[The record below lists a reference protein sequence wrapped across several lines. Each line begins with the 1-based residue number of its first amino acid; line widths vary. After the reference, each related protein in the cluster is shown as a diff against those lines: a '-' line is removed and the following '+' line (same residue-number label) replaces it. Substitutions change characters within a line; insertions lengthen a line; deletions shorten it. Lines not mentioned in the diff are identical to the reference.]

1 MLKQTNNAA
10 TELSTLMMLS
20 PLVIASRMTEFWM
33 SAAAPTAKSKHEA
46 SRMVT
51 EKMQA
56 IGESAMA
63 VNMTVTQLAIE
74 SATAVMTGTVRETH
88 NDADAILTAALK
100 PYSSRVTANRKRL
113 SR

>member
-10 TELSTLMMLS
+10 TEFSTLMTLS

-33 SAAAPTAKSKHEA
+33 TAASPSAASKREA
-46 SRMVT
+46 SRMIT

-56 IGESAMA
+56 VGESAMA
-63 VNMTVTQLAIE
+63 VNMTMTKLAID
-74 SATAVMTGTVRETH
+74 SATAAMTGLIRETH
-88 NDADAILTAALK
+88 NDADTILTAALK
-100 PYSSRVTANRKRL
+100 PYSSRVTANQKRL